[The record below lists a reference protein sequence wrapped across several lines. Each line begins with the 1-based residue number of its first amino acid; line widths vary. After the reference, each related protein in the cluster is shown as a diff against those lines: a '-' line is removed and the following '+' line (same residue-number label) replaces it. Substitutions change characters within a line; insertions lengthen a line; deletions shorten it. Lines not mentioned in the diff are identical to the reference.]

1 MSADGAHYMEL
12 AQRAWRHGPAA
23 GMDWYSGP
31 GYPVAV
37 AWLYGL
43 FGDLEF
49 SGRLTSV
56 LFGCG
61 FVAGV
66 GLLARQMFG
75 PVVAGVAVGLVAVHT
90 SLVRHSVMAETD
102 VAYGC
107 WLVWSLVCVWRLRH
121 SSGLVGQSV
130 HAIAAGLAL
139 GLGYLTRPEA
149 AALAGLLVGWYVFG
163 KVRMATAGRG
173 QGARVAGRL
182 GWACVVGVIGLTV
195 AAPYVLK
202 LRNDLGRWSLS
213 GKERCFAMKYA
224 ADRQDDAAIRN
235 QSVLAAVFDRPSNLV
250 RWLPH
255 HLHYGVPVFGKSLHV
270 VVVGLAA
277 IGLVLLHI
285 ERGSNSFNPQP
296 QARHGWRLLG
306 LAYGCGLNDR
316 SRFQTLFNVAP
327 YVARRRVVDRS
338 PGAVGLLLW
347 SSVPFLLFFGLTYP
361 RLRYFMQA
369 LGPWVVLAAVAVVE
383 LAAWASEL
391 RVGLAVRWR
400 SATPDAAGRRALAI
414 ALAAPMFILAAS
426 TFWSLRRPLEQGL
439 ATERAVGERI
449 LQLAG
454 PGRRVLTFT
463 VPAFYAEAERVPLWG
478 PMEGIVRC
486 HGFSKPLTYEELVD
500 HVRRRHAEYI
510 IMDHDLQR
518 DCPDFLARVR
528 DEDFQLVIA
537 DVADDHGPHLVYQFV
552 GARLEAARAN

>member
-1 MSADGAHYMEL
+1 VATSGVAIGLALVIWTWSRAAAMSTDGAHYMEL

-107 WLVWSLVCVWRLRH
+107 WLMWSLVCVWRLRH
-121 SSGLVGQSV
+121 SSGFIGQSA
-130 HAIAAGLAL
+130 HAVAAGLAL

-149 AALAGLLVGWYVFG
+149 APLAGLLVGWYAFAVWVACRQLG
-163 KVRMATAGRG
+163 VGMPPPSRG
-173 QGARVAGRL
+173 HGTRVAGRL
-182 GWACVVGVIGLTV
+182 GWALVVVAIGLAV

-202 LRNDLGRWSLS
+202 LRDELGRWSLS

-277 IGLVLLHI
+277 IGL
-285 ERGSNSFNPQP
+285 
-296 QARHGWRLLG
+296 
-306 LAYGCGLNDR
+306 
-316 SRFQTLFNVAP
+316 
-327 YVARRRVVDRS
+327 ARRRVVDRS

-361 RLRYFMQA
+361 RPRYFMQA
-369 LGPWVVLAAVAVVE
+369 LGPWVVLAAVGVVE